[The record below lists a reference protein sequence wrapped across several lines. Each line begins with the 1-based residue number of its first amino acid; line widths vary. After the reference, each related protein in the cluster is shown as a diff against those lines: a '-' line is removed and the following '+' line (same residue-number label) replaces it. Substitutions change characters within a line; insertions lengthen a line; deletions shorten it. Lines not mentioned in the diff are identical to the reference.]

1 MIYHYT
7 DLYAAKSITENAE
20 VWLTDYRYLN
30 DKEEFLKGHEVLL
43 DALVEYQDDKGK
55 YPKDFIDDIANAV
68 AFIRKNSFQ
77 ELGRNNIFVSSFRE
91 GANKQVISSQA
102 DSLIK
107 ISRIWADFFPANTSN
122 QPI

>member
-1 MIYHYT
+1 MT
-7 DLYAAKSITENAE
+7 NTTLE
-20 VWLTDYRYLN
+20 V
-30 DKEEFLKGHEVLL
+30 
-43 DALVEYQDDKGK
+43 
-55 YPKDFIDDIANAV
+55 
-68 AFIRKNSFQ
+68 IRRVVIVSLINS
-77 ELGRNNIFVSSFRE
+77 GYYSGSSFRE

>member
-1 MIYHYT
+1 MGNSPSLMGAYPASLFTAFNHINY
-7 DLYAAKSITENAE
+7 
-20 VWLTDYRYLN
+20 VQ
-30 DKEEFLKGHEVLL
+30 KGPHC
-43 DALVEYQDDKGK
+43 
-55 YPKDFIDDIANAV
+55 PK
-68 AFIRKNSFQ
+68 
-77 ELGRNNIFVSSFRE
+77 E